1 MSTDWVSEDNGIRN
15 GCDKVNYVIRY
26 CLVFCVVALTGCA
39 TTASN
44 PRDPLEGFNR
54 AMFSVNDTVDQA
66 ALKPV
71 ATVYKKT
78 VPGFVQTG
86 VGNFFGNIG
95 DVSTGLNNFLQARVD
110 DGMSDVARVVV
121 NSIFGLGGLFDVA
134 SPSGLVKHDQDFG
147 QTLGRWGVKSG
158 PYLVL
163 PLIGPTTTRDGVAM
177 LVDLETDLWSYKYP
191 VRWRNTGSVIRVV
204 DRRAYILDSST
215 LIEDAALDKYE
226 FVRDAY
232 LQRRE
237 AKIYKGEPA
246 KDADDADSAKTAPA
260 DDGVSSKTT
269 P

>member
-1 MSTDWVSEDNGIRN
+1 
-15 GCDKVNYVIRY
+15 VNYVIRY
-26 CLVFCVVALTGCA
+26 CLVLCVVALTGCA
-39 TTASN
+39 TTTN
-44 PRDPLEGFNR
+44 DPRDPLEGFNR
-54 AMFSVNDTVDQA
+54 AMFNVNDTVDKA

-71 ATVYKKT
+71 ATVYKKA
-78 VPGFVQTG
+78 VPGFVQAG

-95 DVSTGLNNFLQARVD
+95 DVSTAMNNFLQARFN
-110 DGMSDVARVVV
+110 DGMSDVGRVMV

-134 SPSGLVKHDQDFG
+134 SPGGLMKHDQDFG
-147 QTLGRWGVKSG
+147 QTLGRWGVQSG

-177 LVDLETDLWSYKYP
+177 VVDLETDLWSYKYP
-191 VRWRNTGSVIRVV
+191 VRWRNTGSVIRVI
-204 DRRAYILDSST
+204 DHRAYILDSST

-246 KDADDADSAKTAPA
+246 KDADGVDSAKPVPA
-260 DDGVSSKTT
+260 DSDASPKTT